1 MFDGIAIP
9 QRLTWSAGNV
19 AQAMGISEPRFRK
32 LRPELEKS
40 FGFPRKLPG
49 LNLWPQWAVIDWI
62 NHSAGTYR
70 PHGGTIADDDPE
82 IDSVVTALEAAFTSE
97 PQRRVA

>member
-32 LRPELEKS
+32 LRPKLEES

-70 PHGGTIADDDPE
+70 PHGGAIADGDPE
-82 IDSVVTALEAAFTSE
+82 IDAIVGELEQHFVSQ
-97 PQRRVA
+97 PQRVAA